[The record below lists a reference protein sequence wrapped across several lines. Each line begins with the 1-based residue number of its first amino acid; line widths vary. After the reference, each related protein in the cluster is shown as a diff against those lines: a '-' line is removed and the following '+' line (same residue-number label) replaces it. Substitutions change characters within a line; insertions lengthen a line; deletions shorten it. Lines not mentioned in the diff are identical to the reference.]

1 MARREEP
8 RTEELTQQ
16 LAPLIEDDEFLT
28 QLSQGNDP
36 SAGADPLAAAFLELL
51 DEVNAP
57 MPAAPVVE
65 GAELEPAV
73 ISLDA
78 VRRRRNRPIMHG
90 LIGAAAAT
98 VLLAGSG
105 AAIYNAGPNSP
116 LGGLNSALF
125 GGGSSDTVELAS
137 TLEQLDAATA
147 KGDMEAA
154 RKLLEEAKKLVDGEK
169 AAKSA
174 VPATVTATVTATPLA
189 DAPQAGEPATVTV
202 TPDVVPTTVVSQQTV
217 TATAVVTVTE
227 QAVAPNP
234 LPHPT
239 GTAIMVPTDGM
250 TDPGTLAPP
259 QVQQ

>member
-1 MARREEP
+1 MARREDP

-28 QLSQGNDP
+28 QLSQGKDP

-51 DEVNAP
+51 DDVNAP
-57 MPAAPVVE
+57 MPAAPVID

-78 VRRRRNRPIMHG
+78 VRRRRSRPLMHG

-105 AAIYNAGPNSP
+105 AAIYNAGPTSP

-125 GGGSSDTVELAS
+125 GGSSDTVELAS
-137 TLEQLDAATA
+137 TLDQLDAATA

-169 AAKSA
+169 DTKSA

-189 DAPQAGEPATVTV
+189 DTPQGGEPVTVTV
-202 TPDVVPTTVVSQQTV
+202 TPDVPATTVVSQQTV

-227 QAVAPNP
+227 HAVAPNP
-234 LPHPT
+234 LPQPT
-239 GTAIMVPTDGM
+239 GTAIVVPTDVV
-250 TDPGTLAPP
+250 TDPGALAPP

>member
-1 MARREEP
+1 MARREDP

-28 QLSQGNDP
+28 QLSQGKDP

-51 DEVNAP
+51 DDVNAP
-57 MPAAPVVE
+57 MPAAPVIE

-78 VRRRRNRPIMHG
+78 VRRRRSRPIMHG

-105 AAIYNAGPNSP
+105 AAIYNAGPTSP

-125 GGGSSDTVELAS
+125 GGSSDTVELAS
-137 TLEQLDAATA
+137 TLDQLDAATA

-169 AAKSA
+169 DAKSA
-174 VPATVTATVTATPLA
+174 VPATVTATVTATQLA
-189 DAPQAGEPATVTV
+189 DAPQSGEPATVTV
-202 TPDVVPTTVVSQQTV
+202 TPDVPATTVVSQQTV

-227 QAVAPNP
+227 HAVAPNP
-234 LPHPT
+234 LPQPT
-239 GTAIMVPTDGM
+239 GTAIVVPTDVM
-250 TDPGTLAPP
+250 NDPGVLAPP